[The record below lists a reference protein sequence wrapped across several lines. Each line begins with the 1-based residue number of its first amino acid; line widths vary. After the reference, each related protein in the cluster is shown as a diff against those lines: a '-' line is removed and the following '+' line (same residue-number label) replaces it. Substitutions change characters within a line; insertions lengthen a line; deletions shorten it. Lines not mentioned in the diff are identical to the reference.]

1 MALNPTGDNGFSL
14 QDAHFEVDKLDT
26 QLHPSHR
33 PHHQGGYAQPS
44 PAGIAVGES
53 EAFANGTEWPASPI
67 PGVPPVRT
75 REEYS
80 VRYKER
86 VHRLEANASLWD
98 YLLFVPHAM
107 YMFMNRLCDAFGF
120 KFIGLLMCVYGLSQ
134 GLGENYMSMSTDY
147 YLKDVLKLEPASAQA
162 FKSLTHLPWNIKPI
176 YGLMSDTLP
185 IMGFKRSPYIILA
198 GGLGVTA
205 WLTLALLRRPSFNL
219 SAFLILL
226 ANYSIASPDVII
238 DAAITERS
246 QLAPMYASD
255 LQSLSWGSH
264 SLGGILGCST
274 VGQAQAHLHSRGVF
288 ALTSLTSL
296 SILILASLRWLPEKQ
311 IPRGPERSN
320 ACRLAWHKGGQRS
333 LYLLAFFVALC
344 AVFLAT
350 TINHIENRLTGGY
363 ITIAVAVIVTA
374 VVYTTL
380 GRISPKIARPAIYFF
395 LREAL
400 QPNIAEAMFYWYT
413 SAEGGPGFKP
423 QFLGILNCI
432 ASVSMIV
439 GISLYN
445 RYMSTW
451 KYRTI
456 FIASQFLMVGAGMLD
471 WVLVKRLNLR
481 VGISDKAFV
490 LGDEALVPLLRR
502 FAAIPFFVL
511 AAKVCPAR
519 CEATL
524 FALLMALSNF
534 GGDVGSYMGVGLL
547 KAFSVSRADYSRLP
561 QVVLVKTFC
570 RFIPVMLIP
579 FLIPDASPADEILT
593 EKEKLLKEGED
604 EEGDGEDGVE
614 MGRVVMEEE
623 SSPARRRQKGSSGSE
638 RGLMGQR
645 LEGGRENG
653 VGGGEVRPEL
663 GHLGTPLA
671 MAGGEKDSL

>member
-1 MALNPTGDNGFSL
+1 
-14 QDAHFEVDKLDT
+14 
-26 QLHPSHR
+26 
-33 PHHQGGYAQPS
+33 
-44 PAGIAVGES
+44 
-53 EAFANGTEWPASPI
+53 
-67 PGVPPVRT
+67 
-75 REEYS
+75 
-80 VRYKER
+80 
-86 VHRLEANASLWD
+86 
-98 YLLFVPHAM
+98 
-107 YMFMNRLCDAFGF
+107 
-120 KFIGLLMCVYGLSQ
+120 
-134 GLGENYMSMSTDY
+134 
-147 YLKDVLKLEPASAQA
+147 
-162 FKSLTHLPWNIKPI
+162 
-176 YGLMSDTLP
+176 
-185 IMGFKRSPYIILA
+185 
-198 GGLGVTA
+198 
-205 WLTLALLRRPSFNL
+205 
-219 SAFLILL
+219 
-226 ANYSIASPDVII
+226 
-238 DAAITERS
+238 
-246 QLAPMYASD
+246 
-255 LQSLSWGSH
+255 
-264 SLGGILGCST
+264 
-274 VGQAQAHLHSRGVF
+274 
-288 ALTSLTSL
+288 
-296 SILILASLRWLPEKQ
+296 
-311 IPRGPERSN
+311 
-320 ACRLAWHKGGQRS
+320 
-333 LYLLAFFVALC
+333 
-344 AVFLAT
+344 
-350 TINHIENRLTGGY
+350 
-363 ITIAVAVIVTA
+363 
-374 VVYTTL
+374 
-380 GRISPKIARPAIYFF
+380 
-395 LREAL
+395 
-400 QPNIAEAMFYWYT
+400 
-413 SAEGGPGFKP
+413 
-423 QFLGILNCI
+423 
-432 ASVSMIV
+432 
-439 GISLYN
+439 
-445 RYMSTW
+445 MSTW